1 MSVLLFRW
9 TARLWRG
16 PAIWWPIGWGT
27 YVLAVG
33 ALIVSISRT
42 VDFEAYLRALP
53 PTLTGAFGLGTA
65 GPGGERYSGAIVVL
79 GAQLFGS
86 ALLVAGIF
94 AMFVAP
100 GLIARDAERGTL
112 DTLLARPIAHRT
124 YAVTRLLFFSAVA
137 IAFGL
142 ATLIGSALAFG
153 PVGGYD
159 VPWRGLIACTVLLT
173 LGALAFG
180 AVGIAVAGLRL
191 STGAGAA
198 AVAIMLAVMFV
209 LNLAASANAELEPL
223 ARLSF
228 FHYWQPIP
236 ILFSGSLDAGAAA
249 LFGGVAVLGALGAV
263 IGFGRR
269 DLP

>member
-1 MSVLLFRW
+1 MSLVLLRW

-16 PAIWWPIGWGT
+16 PAIWWPTGWGI

-33 ALIVSISRT
+33 AVVVSISKT
-42 VDFEAYLRALP
+42 VDFESYLRALP
-53 PTLTGAFGLGTA
+53 PTITSAFGLSSEL
-65 GPGGERYSGAIVVL
+65 PGGARSSGAVYVL

-86 ALLVAGIF
+86 ALIVAGIF

-112 DTLLARPIAHRT
+112 DTLLARPIPRRT
-124 YAVTRLLFFSAVA
+124 YARTRLLFFALVAVA
-137 IAFGL
+137 FGF
-142 ATLIGSALAFG
+142 ATFLGSVIAFG

-159 VPWRGLIACTVLLT
+159 IPWRGLIACTALLT

-180 AVGIAVAGLRL
+180 AVGIAVAALRL

-198 AVAIMLAVMFV
+198 AIALLLAVMFV
-209 LNLAASANAELEPL
+209 LNLAASANDRLEPL

-236 ILFSGSLDAGAAA
+236 ILFSGTLDAGAAA
-249 LFGGVAVLGALGAV
+249 LFGAVAVLGAIIAV
-263 IGFGRR
+263 VGFGRR
-269 DLP
+269 DLT